1 MKFDWKLTAL
11 LPYGGGYLRLEID
24 MKKVLYLLSILFL
37 ASCGDPVVTKPVEG
51 AVGEEET
58 PVYSNLE
65 PNFLIT
71 GQIKNAANM
80 SLTLEAL
87 SNKGAIK
94 LAEAKTQADG
104 KFAIKGNI
112 QGFGLYQ
119 LKLGSGNKIIPLTI
133 EPKDTVRITADYE
146 TFERLPKITGTEWS
160 DAITQYMFKFN
171 DFAAKQTELLAKQGL
186 SEEQQIKE
194 FMQLR
199 KPLDAFAKAEMLKNP
214 GNPAN
219 IVLSTSMTPAMGF
232 ENWDPANLE
241 VLKKVAA
248 AYDEKYSGS
257 PIANSLAMQV
267 QQIESGL
274 AEYKGAK
281 SSPRN
286 GAGLTAPE
294 IALKNPEG
302 KTIKLSSLRGKV
314 VLVDFWASWCGPC
327 RQENP
332 NVVKAYNKFKDKGFT
347 VYSVSLDNDAAAWKR
362 AIKSDGLIW
371 PNHVSDLLQWKSSMP
386 QLYGFDGIPYTV
398 LLDKQGK
405 IIGTNLR
412 GPALEQKLSE
422 ILK

>member
-1 MKFDWKLTAL
+1 MA
-11 LPYGGGYLRLEID
+11 
-24 MKKVLYLLSILFL
+24 
-37 ASCGDPVVTKPVEG
+37 ACGNPEETKPVKG
-51 AVGEEET
+51 AINEQEEAL
-58 PVYSNLE
+58 PYSNLD
-65 PNFLIT
+65 PNFLIL
-71 GQIKNAANM
+71 GEVKGAANM

-94 LAEAKTQADG
+94 LAEAKTGADG
-104 KFAIKGNI
+104 KFALKGNI

-119 LKLGSGNKIIPLTI
+119 LKLGSGSKIIPLTI
-133 EPKDTVRITADYE
+133 EPNDTVKITADYA

-160 DAITQYMFKFN
+160 EAITQYMFKFN
-171 DFAAKQTELLAKQGL
+171 DFAAKQTLLLAKQGL
-186 SEEQQIKE
+186 SEEEQIKE
-194 FMQLR
+194 FMELR
-199 KPLDAFAKAEMLKNP
+199 KPLDAFAKQEMLKNP

-241 VLKKVAA
+241 VLRKVAA
-248 AYDEKYSGS
+248 AYEEKYGSS

-267 QQIESGL
+267 KQIEAGL

-281 SSPRN
+281 ASPRN
-286 GAGLTAPE
+286 ASGLAAPE

-302 KTIKLSSLRGKV
+302 KIIKLSSLRGKI

-347 VYSVSLDNDAAAWKR
+347 VYSVSLDKDAAAWKR

-371 PNHVSDLLQWKSSMP
+371 PNHVSDLMQWDSPMP
-386 QLYGFDGIPYTV
+386 QLYGFSGIPYTV

-422 ILK
+422 LLK